1 MAKDLPGPDSPF
13 KLDDSIFR
21 NAEAESSNPIRAF
34 PVQVRPNEH
43 NAAVEQDGDDDD
55 AEDVPEEGLRG
66 LTDDMDPEGFSGPS
80 KIVKPLTPEALAAF
94 KAAQE
99 RAGVIYISRIPP
111 GMRPSKVRHL
121 MSAYGEVGR
130 VYLQQEDA
138 KSAYLRRKY
147 TSTKKPHF
155 TEGWVEF
162 KDKKVAR
169 SIAEMLNAQPIGGK
183 KGTRWRDD
191 VWTMK
196 YLPKFKW
203 NMLTEQVAHEA
214 AIHTA
219 RLRVELS
226 QSKSEQQDYLK
237 NVELARVLDKR
248 RKQKGG
254 LPEQPKRERKRPTE
268 EADDVR
274 RKKRVRT
281 DSSGDKGQLDSVLS
295 SIF

>member
-21 NAEAESSNPIRAF
+21 NAEAESSNSIRAF

-43 NAAVEQDGDDDD
+43 NVAVEQDGDDDD

-130 VYLQQEDA
+130 VYLQQEGA
-138 KSAYLRRKY
+138 LSYR
-147 TSTKKPHF
+147 F
-155 TEGWVEF
+155 
-162 KDKKVAR
+162 
-169 SIAEMLNAQPIGGK
+169 Q
-183 KGTRWRDD
+183 RDD
-191 VWTMK
+191 
-196 YLPKFKW
+196 F
-203 NMLTEQVAHEA
+203 LTH
-214 AIHTA
+214 
-219 RLRVELS
+219 
-226 QSKSEQQDYLK
+226 
-237 NVELARVLDKR
+237 
-248 RKQKGG
+248 
-254 LPEQPKRERKRPTE
+254 
-268 EADDVR
+268 
-274 RKKRVRT
+274 
-281 DSSGDKGQLDSVLS
+281 
-295 SIF
+295 